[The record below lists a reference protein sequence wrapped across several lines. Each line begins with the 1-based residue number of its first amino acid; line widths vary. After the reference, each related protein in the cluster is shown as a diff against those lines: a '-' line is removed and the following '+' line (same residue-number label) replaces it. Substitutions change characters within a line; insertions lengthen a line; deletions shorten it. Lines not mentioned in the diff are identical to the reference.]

1 MLRSTR
7 LWSGG
12 ARRLG
17 RCPNGSRWCSRR
29 KGVRRVRRRTGTG
42 QSGTDRRICRDSNSR
57 PQLSRGRLLYSQ
69 YRMQSQYRFAPARG
83 AQSRGT
89 NEASVLAECR
99 GGGSRRKTC
108 RGNGGRVGGACGQGI
123 DGEGPKPSAPGSPH
137 LAVESQRGRRVLS
150 CEGPASTMGLLA
162 WDCEA
167 CGRHGASGTR
177 AGAAA
182 AGRGTPSRSDDVR
195 LRRAVALSN
204 PTRVRRLDLATLD
217 LAPLSVW
224 WRCWCPSREQFG
236 ASLEACNVP
245 SFAADQRRK

>member
-17 RCPNGSRWCSRR
+17 RCPHGSRWCSRR
-29 KGVRRVRRRTGTG
+29 KGVRRVRRRTSTG
-42 QSGTDRRICRDSNSR
+42 HSGTDCRICRDSNSR

-182 AGRGTPSRSDDVR
+182 GAGAHLHAR
-195 LRRAVALSN
+195 LFATSGGPLKKRRRLDL
-204 PTRVRRLDLATLD
+204 VRRLDLAR
-217 LAPLSVW
+217 LSVC
-224 WRCWCPSREQFG
+224 RIWCPGWCPVSRTVRR
-236 ASLEACNVP
+236 VP
-245 SFAADQRRK
+245 RGV